1 MIMRKRKG
9 SRAAALALSLCIA
22 CTSAL
27 SAGAGS
33 LAAYAAEQEAVDEG
47 KSTGEIKS
55 DEETK
60 PAENLKN
67 ADETKTDEKS
77 SDAESLKSGANSQ
90 DENASKTTQ
99 SAEEQKDPAKTTGV
113 QDTETVQ
120 DPAKTTSTSDTD
132 KSQNADKAQNTEKT
146 QEPAKSENE
155 LESGKTQAAENT
167 QTTTA
172 VSGTNHAVIV
182 HLADGYSLDAV
193 PKQDAESLQKILY
206 NTDQFDKSKDSIK
219 LLSIPENDEKNDY
232 KAKIWAEIDE
242 IAKDT
247 DENSFTVFAYSGH
260 GGALGDG
267 TSSLALGGINN
278 ISAAELR
285 QHLNKL
291 SGRVFVILS
300 CCHSGGMIMPA
311 TEFDETGDVAA
322 QTADAFDE
330 EEFLEEFFNQENE
343 ISLAS
348 ETGDVSDDTEENGN
362 DNSVRGEASSVTKEP
377 PQYYFFAAANRAET
391 ATQLEGIGGQDNAAL
406 GHALGFDRNN
416 ANYHVF
422 AADTT
427 TLEGGTSREGYAG
440 DGKVTM
446 RELADF
452 YQKYNR
458 ITSSPVLYP
467 AESEDVLFTYG
478 EASGTPASFICS
490 IPQQNV
496 SVDANGTIS
505 ITATVTNL
513 TDHKITVGAGVY
525 DWGTLTF
532 ALTTASR
539 GKSTNGAVMKP
550 EDGYGYMPA
559 LNEEGGWDEYYV
571 NPNSEGEIT
580 YKFTWDEFLEGVS
593 DGSENPF
600 CLKIWDCTEDAADA
614 DGYGPIGTYRL
625 LSFYTAA
632 ADGETNAI
640 DPDALSLNKPIQFTA
655 GKAGETYTVTKTSSQ
670 LPIEIVFDSENET
683 KLTNAACKL
692 WLYASDLGTKV
703 PDGIHVAPLGSKN
716 DDKVLKDKN
725 NKIISSEE
733 SDWSA
738 VFEDVQPSYER
749 RGNSGNQRGS
759 VYTYIM
765 DTSKLQQGHYY
776 ALRVV
781 CRDTTTDKD
790 KHIYALI
797 QRTDAASAEE
807 YQIPEFKLSE
817 DHWNYFRNW
826 DGIMVDA
833 TWNGRYDDKWYY
845 ADGAGDLLR
854 QTLQLQDGGAQ
865 YTYAVTNWKKLV
877 SSEPE
882 KWTAMGK
889 TERFEAGGTYQCDIV
904 VTINEGYNAVFTDDT
919 VFDADHHKLRHID
932 IQDAGKKVVLTVE
945 HEIATQ
951 KSLDST
957 TVQLRRVTLNGNQTT
972 IEDAVAQTDE
982 TLHPR
987 DTVILVPG
995 KDCAVFTR
1003 GGLTDAGRSVRWNG
1017 TDYKIYKVSE
1027 IEKGKTALD
1036 ILISVWKDE
1045 EDNCGCSLVMRSWVA
1060 HPETEGGDDSSDT
1073 DKKDDSSGSDQTD
1086 SGSSGE
1092 SSSGGSPSGSSTSGA
1107 SAGQT
1112 GSASAEQSK
1121 SAWQVIPDKAAEGQA
1136 VPVTTA
1142 DAAEQNAQAA
1152 PAQTAGNASKAN
1164 NSHAASGVKTT
1175 GSAGGDDAA
1184 KDLAVVDA
1192 SEDTLDADS
1201 EEVLSSGDAS
1211 VEVAEAQKAEGAHTG
1226 GSAAVKSVVDT
1237 NLILWLLGILAA
1249 AVGVS
1254 IFIIL
1259 LYKRRKEEE

>member
-9 SRAAALALSLCIA
+9 SKAAALVLSLCIA

-27 SAGAGS
+27 SAGTGS
-33 LAAYAAEQEAVDEG
+33 LTAYAAEQDAVDEE

-77 SDAESLKSGANSQ
+77 SDAESLKSEANSQ
-90 DENASKTTQ
+90 DENASKTT
-99 SAEEQKDPAKTTGV
+99 A
-113 QDTETVQ
+113 
-120 DPAKTTSTSDTD
+120 
-132 KSQNADKAQNTEKT
+132 
-146 QEPAKSENE
+146 
-155 LESGKTQAAENT
+155 
-167 QTTTA
+167 A
-172 VSGTNHAVIV
+172 VSGTNHAIIV
-182 HLADGYSLDAV
+182 HLAAGYSLDDV

-232 KAKIWAEIDE
+232 KQKIWDEIDE

-247 DENSFTVFAYSGH
+247 DKNSFTVFAYSGH

-311 TEFDETGDVAA
+311 TEFDETGDVAS
-322 QTADAFDE
+322 QTADAFDD

-348 ETGDVSDDTEENGN
+348 ETGDTSDDTEENGN
-362 DNSVRGEASSVTKEP
+362 DNSVSQQAASATKEP
-377 PQYYFFAAANRAET
+377 PQYYFFAAANRVET

-416 ANYHVF
+416 ASYHVF

-427 TLEGGTSREGYAG
+427 TLEGGTSRTGYAG

-478 EASGTPASFICS
+478 EDSGTPASFICS

-496 SVDANGTIS
+496 HVDADGTIS

-571 NPNSEGEIT
+571 QPNSTGDIT

-632 ADGETNAI
+632 DEETNAI
-640 DPDALSLNKPIQFTA
+640 DPEALSLNKPIQFTA

-703 PDGIHVAPLGSKN
+703 PDGIHVAALGSKNN

-725 NKIISSEE
+725 NKIISSKE

-749 RGNSGNQRGS
+749 KGNSGNQRGS

-765 DTSKLQQGHYY
+765 DTSKLQQDHYY
-776 ALRVV
+776 ALQIV
-781 CRDTTTDKD
+781 CRDTVNNTDKR
-790 KHIYALI
+790 IYALI

-817 DHWNYFRNW
+817 DHWDYFRSW

-833 TWNGRYDDKWYY
+833 TWNNRYADKWYY

-854 QTLQLQDGGAQ
+854 QALQLQDGGAQ

-877 SSEPE
+877 SSEPK
-882 KWTAMGK
+882 KWAAMGK
-889 TERFEAGGTYQCDIV
+889 TERFEAGETYQCDIV
-904 VTINEGYNAVFTDDT
+904 ITINESYNAVFTDDT
-919 VFDADHHKLRHID
+919 VFDADHHKLGHID

-951 KSLDST
+951 ESFDST

-982 TLHPR
+982 TLHPG
-987 DTVILVPG
+987 DTVIVVPG
-995 KDCAVFTR
+995 KNCTAITR
-1003 GGLTDAGRSVRWNG
+1003 GGLTEAGRTVRWNG
-1017 TDYKIYKVSE
+1017 TDYKIYKVSD
-1027 IEKGKTALD
+1027 IKKGETALD
-1036 ILISVWKDE
+1036 ILISVWKNE

-1073 DKKDDSSGSDQTD
+1073 DKKDDSSGSGQTD
-1086 SGSSGE
+1086 GGSSGD
-1092 SSSGGSPSGSSTSGA
+1092 SSSGGSPSGSSSNGA

-1112 GSASAEQSK
+1112 GNASAEQSK
-1121 SAWQVIPDKAAEGQA
+1121 SAWQVIPDKAAEGQTM
-1136 VPVTTA
+1136 PVTMA

-1152 PAQTAGNASKAN
+1152 PAQTAGNTSKAN
-1164 NSHAASGVKTT
+1164 SSHAASGVKTT
-1175 GSAGGDDAA
+1175 GSADGDDAA
-1184 KDLAVVDA
+1184 KDLAAMDA
-1192 SEDTLDADS
+1192 AEEMQEADS
-1201 EEVLSSGDAS
+1201 EEALSTGDAS
-1211 VEVAEAQKAEGAHTG
+1211 VEVAEAQKAEGTHTG
-1226 GSAAVKSVVDT
+1226 ESAAVKSAVDT

-1254 IFIIL
+1254 IFIII